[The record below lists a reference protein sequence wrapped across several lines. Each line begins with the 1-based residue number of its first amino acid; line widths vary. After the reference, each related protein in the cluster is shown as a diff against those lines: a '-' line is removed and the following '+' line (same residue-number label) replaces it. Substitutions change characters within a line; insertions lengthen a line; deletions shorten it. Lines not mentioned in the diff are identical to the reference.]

1 MKKYLLSIDDGGTYI
16 KAAIHDFN
24 GRQIALTRAHSEP
37 LILRPDWTEY
47 DQDRLWEINCGCI
60 RALMRKTAIDPQEIA
75 CIGISGQGS
84 GFYAVDAQGESIRNA
99 IASSDGR
106 AKMIAERWNSD
117 GTMDAVYDTVYRCAS
132 AGQLNTILA
141 WLKENE
147 PENYGRI
154 AHLFTMK
161 DLLVYRFTGEVIS
174 SYGCQSA
181 SGLLDMRTR
190 RFTPELARHYGLDG
204 MDERFGPLR
213 WDVEICGSVT
223 AEAAAQCGLV
233 PGIPVS
239 AGSHDVIATAI
250 SMGVTDA
257 ECCFMI
263 TGTHG
268 INGYIADAP
277 VLNRTIGNNE
287 MFAEDGK
294 YLIEEGYPS
303 SSGTLEWAISV
314 LFSDDQR
321 PSGEIY
327 RDINAAVES
336 IEPEANDL
344 IFMPYLRGSRDDA
357 GAEGVWLGLKP
368 YHSRSHLLQAL
379 YEGVAYA
386 HRIQM
391 NHLFMNRERPPR
403 IKTAGGATCSSVWMQ
418 MFADVLQIPLEIV
431 PDEEMGVKG
440 ASIVAAVA
448 AGIYPDLNAAV
459 AQMTEKGVTVY
470 PRAEK
475 MQIYDRKFMR
485 FQKAYDAV
493 RQLWK

>member
-1 MKKYLLSIDDGGTYI
+1 MKKYLLSIDNGGTYI

-24 GRQIALTRAHSEP
+24 GRQIALTRVHSEP
-37 LILRPDWTEY
+37 LIPRSDWTEY
-47 DQDRLWEINCGCI
+47 DQDRLWEINCECI
-60 RALMRKTAIDPQEIA
+60 RTLMQNTKIDPEEIA

-84 GFYAVDAQGESIRNA
+84 GLYAVDAHGASVRNA

-106 AKMIAERWNSD
+106 ARAIAERWNAD
-117 GTMDAVYDTVYRCAS
+117 GTADAVYDTTYRCAS
-132 AGQLNTILA
+132 SGQLCTILA

-147 PENYGRI
+147 PENYAKIDR
-154 AHLFTMK
+154 LFAMK

-181 SGLLDMRTR
+181 SGLMDMRAR
-190 RFTPELARHYGLDG
+190 RFTPELARHFGLDG
-204 MDERFGPLR
+204 SDRKFGDLR
-213 WDVEICGSVT
+213 WDVQLCGGVT
-223 AEAAAQCGLV
+223 PQAAAKCGLV
-233 PGIPVS
+233 AGIPVS

-250 SMGVTDA
+250 AMGAIDP

-314 LFSDDQR
+314 LFADDHR
-321 PSGEIY
+321 ASSEIY
-327 RDINAAVES
+327 RDINAMVES
-336 IEPEANDL
+336 IEPETNDL

-357 GAEGVWLGLKP
+357 NAEGCWLGLKP
-368 YHSRSHLLQAL
+368 AHGRAHMLAAL
-379 YEGVAYA
+379 YEGVAFA

-391 NHLFMNRERPPR
+391 NHLFMNRERPAR
-403 IKTAGGATCSSVWMQ
+403 IKAAGGATGSAVWMQ
-418 MFADVLQIPLEIV
+418 IFADVLQIPLEIV
-431 PDEEMGVKG
+431 PEEEMGVKG

-448 AGIYPDLNAAV
+448 AGVYPDLNTAV
-459 AQMTEKGVTVY
+459 AHMTEKGAMIY
-470 PRAEK
+470 PRTDKKQMYEQRFA
-475 MQIYDRKFMR
+475 R
-485 FQKAYDAV
+485 FQQAYAAMKP
-493 RQLWK
+493 LWR

>member
-24 GRQIALTRAHSEP
+24 GRQIALTRMHSEP
-37 LILRPDWTEY
+37 LILHSDWTEY
-47 DQDRLWEINCGCI
+47 DQDRLWEINCSCI
-60 RALMRKTAIDPQEIA
+60 RALMQETGINPDEIA
-75 CIGISGQGS
+75 CIGISSQGS
-84 GFYAVDAQGESIRNA
+84 GFYAVDANGASIRNA
-99 IASSDGR
+99 IASSDR
-106 AKMIAERWNSD
+106 RSKTIAERWNAE
-117 GTMDAVYDTVYRCAS
+117 GVMDEVYDTVYRCAS
-132 AGQLNTILA
+132 AGQLITILA
-141 WLKENE
+141 WLKGNE
-147 PENYGRI
+147 PANYAKI
-154 AHLFTMK
+154 AHLFAMK

-181 SGLLDMRTR
+181 SGLLDMRSR
-190 RFTPELARHYGLDG
+190 RFTAELARHYGLDG
-204 MDERFGPLR
+204 TDDKFGPLR
-213 WDVEICGSVT
+213 WDIEICGSVT
-223 AEAAAQCGLV
+223 EKAAAQCGLI

-250 SMGVTDA
+250 AMGATDSD
-257 ECCFMI
+257 CCFMI

-268 INGYIADAP
+268 INGYIADTP

-303 SSGTLEWAISV
+303 SSGTLEWAISI
-314 LFSDDQR
+314 LFADDQR
-321 PSGEIY
+321 SSNDIY
-327 RDINAAVES
+327 QDINAMVEA
-336 IEPEANDL
+336 IKPEANDL

-357 GAEGVWLGLKP
+357 DAEGTWLGLKA
-368 YHSRSHLLQAL
+368 YHSRAHLLQAL

-391 NHLFMNRERPPR
+391 NHLFMNRKRPAR
-403 IKTAGGATCSSVWMQ
+403 IKTAGGATGSAVWMQ

-448 AGIYPDLNAAV
+448 AGIYPDINTAV
-459 AQMTEKGVTVY
+459 AQMTEKGVMVF
-470 PRAEK
+470 PHSER
-475 MQIYDRKFMR
+475 MQIYERKFRR
-485 FQKAYDAV
+485 FQEAYEV
-493 RQLWK
+493 LRQLWK